1 MWPTSPSSGIN
12 SILPIANTIAGFDNP
27 ATAATALG
35 ITPLH
40 GPGAAHKLA
49 PCQFPSKPRGTRP
62 WTGAAA
68 GLTHRRFCGFRADE
82 SS

>member
-1 MWPTSPSSGIN
+1 MWPTSLSSGIN

-40 GPGAAHKLA
+40 GPCAAHKLA
-49 PCQFPSKPRGTRP
+49 PCQFPSKP
-62 WTGAAA
+62 
-68 GLTHRRFCGFRADE
+68 
-82 SS
+82 